1 MKSNVCDD
9 KALRSCTGCGVCG
22 SVCGKNAITIQLDDE
37 GFYKP
42 VVDEDKCV
50 ECNLCKK
57 SCYKYD
63 DNLIQNDEHEVCYA
77 AVNKNNEQ
85 LRASSSGG
93 ISRVLMEEC
102 INRGYKVMGCAYDTK
117 ENIAKS
123 IVASS
128 VDELDQFYGSKYFQ
142 SLTIEGFDE
151 VLKDKTEQ
159 KYAIFGTPCQIYGF
173 SRTGKYQRTP
183 EKYLLVDIFCHGC
196 PSMKLW
202 NSYLTYIEKST
213 GQNTYDKITFRSK
226 TYAWHEYCHD
236 FFFKSKQ
243 YSSKKSKDPFY
254 DIFFGMD
261 VMNEACYD
269 CNSRSSMA
277 YGDIRLGDYW
287 GERYDTNTK
296 GVSAVVLKT
305 VKGVDFF
312 DSVKD
317 KLIIEDTSLSNI
329 FAGQSYGKMHAYN
342 IKRRSFLLES
352 LSGSSDLQHIYETYL
367 RMFPIKVRIKRRLKT
382 IIKNLPKSIYF
393 PLKKLMHSIRQFK

>member
-9 KALRSCTGCGVCG
+9 KGLRSCTGCGICA
-22 SVCGKNAITIQLDDE
+22 SVCGKNAITIKLDDD

-42 VVDEDKCV
+42 FVDEDKCV
-50 ECNLCKK
+50 ECSLCKK

-63 DNLIQNDEHEVCYA
+63 ENLIKSDNHEVCYA
-77 AVNKNNEQ
+77 AVNKDDEQ

-102 INRGYKVMGCAYDTK
+102 ISRGYKVMGCAYDTK

-128 VDELDQFYGSKYFQ
+128 IEELDQFYGSKYFQ
-142 SLTIEGFDE
+142 SLTTEGFDE
-151 VLKDKTEQ
+151 VLRDKTEQ

-173 SRTGKYQRTP
+173 SQAGKYKRNP
-183 EKYLLVDIFCHGC
+183 DKYLLVDIFCHGC

-202 NSYLTYIEKST
+202 KSYLSYTESIT
-213 GQNTYDKITFRSK
+213 GRETYDKITFRSK
-226 TYAWHEYCHD
+226 THAWHEFCFD
-236 FFFKSKQ
+236 FFFNSKL

-254 DIFFGMD
+254 DIFFSMD
-261 VMNEACYD
+261 LMNEACYD

-287 GERYDTNTK
+287 GEKYDTDTK

-305 VKGVDFF
+305 KRGVEIFNAI
-312 DSVKD
+312 KY
-317 KLIIEDTSLSNI
+317 KLTIENATLGHI
-329 FAGQSYGKMHAYN
+329 LIGQSYGKSHIYN
-342 IKRRSFLLES
+342 QKRRDFLLNNMSEMN
-352 LSGSSDLQHIYETYL
+352 DLQRVYKEYMG
-367 RMFPIKVRIKRRLKT
+367 MFPLKTRIKKQLKA
-382 IIKNLPKSIYF
+382 IVKLCPKSVYF
-393 PLKKLMHSIRQFK
+393 PIKKLMHSF

>member
-1 MKSNVCDD
+1 MKSNVCDN
-9 KALRSCTGCGVCG
+9 KGLRSCTGCGVCA
-22 SVCGKNAITIQLDDE
+22 SVCGKNAITIRLDDE

-63 DNLIQNDEHEVCYA
+63 ENLIQSDAHEVCYA
-77 AVNKNNEQ
+77 AVNKDDEQ

-123 IVASS
+123 VVASS
-128 VDELDQFYGSKYFQ
+128 IDELDQFYGSKYFQ
-142 SLTIEGFDE
+142 SLTTEGFDE

-173 SRTGKYQRTP
+173 SQTSKYKRNP

-202 NSYLTYIEKST
+202 KSYLKYTKGIT
-213 GQNTYDKITFRSK
+213 NCDNYDKITFRSK
-226 TYAWHEYCHD
+226 TYAWHEYSMD
-236 FFFKSKQ
+236 FYYDSQKKT
-243 YSSKKSKDPFY
+243 SKKSGDPFF
-254 DIFFGMD
+254 DIFFGGD
-261 VMNEACYD
+261 IMNEACYD
-269 CNSRSSMA
+269 CNSRSTMA
-277 YGDIRLGDYW
+277 YGDIRIGDYW

-296 GVSAVVLKT
+296 GVSAVVIKSRL
-305 VKGVDFF
+305 GYLFF
-312 DSVKD
+312 
-317 KLIIEDTSLSNI
+317 KLIQSKLKLEDAQFSDIIKS
-329 FAGQSYGKMHAYN
+329 QSYCKTQVYN
-342 IKRRSFLLES
+342 IKRRAFLLDS
-352 LSGSSDLQHIYETYL
+352 LLGKANLQQVYKTYMG
-367 RMFPIKVRIKRRLKT
+367 MFPLKARIKKQLKA
-382 IIKNLPKSIYF
+382 IVKLCPKSIYF
-393 PLKKLMHSIRQFK
+393 PIKKLMHSI

>member
-1 MKSNVCDD
+1 MKSNVCDN
-9 KALRSCTGCGVCG
+9 KGLRSCTGCGVCA

-63 DNLIQNDEHEVCYA
+63 ENLIQSDAHEVCYA
-77 AVNKNNEQ
+77 AVNKDDEQ

-102 INRGYKVMGCAYDTK
+102 IYRGYKVMGCAYDTK

-123 IVASS
+123 VVASS
-128 VDELDQFYGSKYFQ
+128 IDELDQFYGSKYFQ
-142 SLTIEGFDE
+142 SLTTEGFDV
-151 VLKDKTEQ
+151 VLTDKTDQ

-173 SRTGKYQRTP
+173 SQTSKYKRYSDR
-183 EKYLLVDIFCHGC
+183 YLLVDIFCHGC

-202 NSYLTYIEKST
+202 KSYLAYTSKRTECAE
-213 GQNTYDKITFRSK
+213 YDFVVFRSK
-226 TYAWHEYCHD
+226 THAWHEYCFD
-236 FFFKSKQ
+236 FITKSKQ

-261 VMNEACYD
+261 IMNEACYD
-269 CNSRSSMA
+269 CNSRSTMA

-287 GERYDTNTK
+287 GEKYDTNTQ

-305 VKGVDFF
+305 PKGVDFF
-312 DSVKD
+312 NAVKERLEIEVATLD
-317 KLIIEDTSLSNI
+317 HILI
-329 FAGQSYGKMHAYN
+329 GQSYGKPHTYN
-342 IKRRSFLLES
+342 SKRRDYLLQNMS
-352 LSGSSDLQHIYETYL
+352 DGSDLGKVYVGYIS
-367 RMFPIKVRIKRRLKT
+367 MFPLAIRIKRQ
-382 IIKNLPKSIYF
+382 IKALVKHCPKSIYF
-393 PLKKLMHSIRQFK
+393 PIKKLVHSI

>member
-9 KALRSCTGCGVCG
+9 KALRPCTGCGVCA

-42 VVDEDKCV
+42 IVDEDKCV

-63 DNLIQNDEHEVCYA
+63 ENLIQSDAHEVSYA
-77 AVNKNNEQ
+77 AVNKDNEQ

-117 ENIAKS
+117 ENVAKS

-128 VDELDQFYGSKYFQ
+128 IDELDQFYGSKYFQ
-142 SLTIEGFDE
+142 SLTTEGFDE

-173 SRTGKYQRTP
+173 SQTSKYKRYP
-183 EKYLLVDIFCHGC
+183 DKYLLVDIFCHGC

-202 NSYLTYIEKST
+202 KSYLNYTHKKT
-213 GQNTYDKITFRSK
+213 GCSEYDLVVFRSK
-226 TYAWHEYCHD
+226 THAWHEYCFD
-236 FFFKSKQ
+236 FIIKSKQ

-261 VMNEACYD
+261 VMNDACYD
-269 CNSRSSMA
+269 CNSRSTMA

-287 GERYDTNTK
+287 GEKYDMDTQ

-305 VKGVDFF
+305 ELGVEIFDAVK
-312 DSVKD
+312 S
-317 KLIIEDTSLSNI
+317 KLHVEAATLEHIL
-329 FAGQSYGKMHAYN
+329 AAQSYGKTHVYN
-342 IKRRSFLLES
+342 KERREFLLGNMSEN
-352 LSGSSDLQHIYETYL
+352 LDLHNVYKIYIG
-367 RMFPIKVRIKRRLKT
+367 MFPLKIRIKRHLKA
-382 IIKNLPKSIYF
+382 IVKLCPKGIYF
-393 PLKKLMHSIRQFK
+393 PIKKLMHSI

>member
-9 KALRSCTGCGVCG
+9 KALRQCTGCGLCA
-22 SVCGKNAITIQLDDE
+22 SVCGKNAITIQLDAD

-42 VVDEDKCV
+42 IVDEEKCV

-63 DNLIQNDEHEVCYA
+63 ENLAQSDQHEICYA
-77 AVNKNNEQ
+77 AVNKDAKQ
-85 LRASSSGG
+85 LKASSSGA

-102 INRGYKVMGCAYDTK
+102 IARGYKVMGCAYDTK

-128 VDELDQFYGSKYFQ
+128 IDELDQFYGSKYFQ
-142 SLTIEGFDE
+142 SLTTEGFDE

-173 SRTGKYQRTP
+173 SQTNKYQRNP
-183 EKYLLVDIFCHGC
+183 NKYLLVDIFCHGC

-202 NSYLTYIEKST
+202 KSYLAYTRKNT
-213 GQNTYDKITFRSK
+213 GCPEYDKVVFRSK
-226 TYAWHEYCHD
+226 THAWHEFCFD
-236 FFFKSKQ
+236 FIFKSKQ

-261 VMNEACYD
+261 IMNDACYD

-287 GERYDTNTK
+287 GEKYDTDTK

-305 VKGVDFF
+305 ERGVEIF
-312 DSVKD
+312 DAIKD
-317 KLIIEDTSLSNI
+317 KLNIENATLEHI
-329 FAGQSYGKMHAYN
+329 LIGQSYGKPHTYN
-342 IKRRSFLLES
+342 QKRRDFLLSNMSE
-352 LSGSSDLQHIYETYL
+352 SSDLQRVYATYMG
-367 RMFPIKVRIKRRLKT
+367 MFPFKTRLKKQLKA
-382 IIKNLPKSIYF
+382 IVKHCPKSVYF
-393 PLKKLMHSIRQFK
+393 PIKKLMHSI